1 MKKGLA
7 RTLVLVTLLP
17 ILVLAVPAYAQEEGG
32 GGNAFAIGMNALG
45 AGLAMGL
52 SALGAGYAIARAGAA
67 ASSATAEKPE
77 LFGRLLIYLVLG
89 EGLAIYGLL
98 IAILVLVL
106 NKP

>member
-1 MKKGLA
+1 MKASTAKIALLA
-7 RTLVLVTLLP
+7 LIPIALLSM
-17 ILVLAVPAYAQEEGG
+17 PAYAQEQAGTS
-32 GGNAFAIGMNALG
+32 FAVGMNGLG
-45 AGLAMGL
+45 AGIAIGL
-52 SALGAGYAIARAGAA
+52 SALGAGIAIARAGAA

-98 IAILVLVL
+98 IAILILVL